1 MRAKRL
7 KLILQA
13 SNMGAESNRL
23 DSWKAIAEYLGRDVS
38 TARRWEK
45 TAGLP
50 VRRLPGSN
58 GRSVFA
64 YRDEIDAWRNGTPA
78 SALELPS
85 VIAEQAPGTAIT
97 PPVPDAL
104 PVPPRSGATVM
115 RSSWSAFGAVALVVV
130 LLASIAWRA
139 RTSRADA
146 ALTVQVGTD
155 GVVAI
160 RADGTER
167 WRYPFAPGEQVWTV
181 PAYAGRRT
189 VVATSEGPALF
200 AAIAGRFLDGRAA
213 SGEVFWFS
221 PGGNLR
227 RTFDFNDRL
236 TFGGT
241 VYGEPWNLTDVQIE
255 EGPIAQRFAVA
266 AHHYHW
272 WPSIVTVLD
281 GAWRRRGTFVN
292 AGWIERVH
300 WLSADR
306 LLVAGFS
313 NDRDGGVLALLDP
326 DALDGQS
333 PVAADSAFRCTS
345 CGSGGPIRYIVMPR
359 SEVNRVSGSRFNR
372 AIVDVLPDRIVV
384 RTIEVP
390 MVNSAA
396 DALYEFSPSLELIR
410 ATYSDRYWDQ
420 HTELEHAGKLS
431 HSRAACPDR
440 DGPPAIEIWDPAH
453 GWSVHRIRPS
463 R

>member
-1 MRAKRL
+1 
-7 KLILQA
+7 
-13 SNMGAESNRL
+13 MGAESNRL

-50 VRRLPGSN
+50 VRRLPGGN

-78 SALELPS
+78 AVLESPS
-85 VIAEQAPGTAIT
+85 VIADPSSDTVIT
-97 PPVPDAL
+97 SPVPDAAS
-104 PVPPRSGATVM
+104 VSPRSGAAVM
-115 RSSWSAFGAVALVVV
+115 RPSWSAFGGVALVVV

-139 RTSRADA
+139 RTSHAEAGVTLQVRADGIA
-146 ALTVQVGTD
+146 
-155 GVVAI
+155 AI

-167 WRYPFAPGEQVWTV
+167 WRYSFPPGHEAWKV
-181 PAYAGRRT
+181 PEYSGHRT
-189 VVATSEGPALF
+189 LVSTSEGPALF
-200 AAIAGRFLDGRAA
+200 AAISGRFVDGRAVN
-213 SGEVFWFS
+213 GEMFWFS

-227 RTFDFNDRL
+227 RTFAFDDRL
-236 TFGGT
+236 TFSGT

-255 EGPIAQRFAVA
+255 EGPIATRFAVA

-272 WPSIVTVLD
+272 WPSMVTVLD

-333 PVAADSAFRCTS
+333 PVAATSPFRCTS
-345 CGSGGPIRYIVMPR
+345 CGSGAPIRYIVMPR
-359 SEVNRVSGSRFNR
+359 SEVNRAGGSPFNR
-372 AIVDVLPDRIVV
+372 AIFDVLADRIVV

-390 MVNSAA
+390 SDTSAA
-396 DALYEFSPSLELIR
+396 DALYEFSPSLDLIGAR
-410 ATYSDRYWDQ
+410 YSDRYWDR
-420 HTELEHAGKLS
+420 HSELEHAGKIG
-431 HSRAACPDR
+431 HSRADCPDR
-440 DGPPAIEIWDPAH
+440 DGPPAIEIWEPSG
-453 GWSVHRIRPS
+453 GWSIHKIRAP

>member
-1 MRAKRL
+1 
-7 KLILQA
+7 
-13 SNMGAESNRL
+13 MGDESNRL

-50 VRRLPGSN
+50 VRRLPGTN

-85 VIAEQAPGTAIT
+85 VITEPSSSTVIT
-97 PPVPDAL
+97 SPVPDAAT
-104 PVPPRSGATVM
+104 VPPPGAPAAA
-115 RSSWSAFGAVALVVV
+115 RSSWRALTVVALTAVV
-130 LLASIAWRA
+130 LVVIVLASIAWRA
-139 RTSRADA
+139 RTSLADA
-146 ALTVQVGTD
+146 GTTLQVRTD
-155 GVVAI
+155 GIVATGG
-160 RADGTER
+160 DGTER
-167 WRYPFAPGEQVWTV
+167 WRYPFPPGQQAWMIPE
-181 PAYAGRRT
+181 YAGHHNPI
-189 VVATSEGPALF
+189 VTSEGPALL
-200 AAIAGRFLDGRAA
+200 ASISGRFVDGRAS
-213 SGEVFWFS
+213 SGQIFWFS
-221 PGGNLR
+221 PGGSLR
-227 RTFDFNDRL
+227 RTFAFDDRL
-236 TFGGT
+236 TFGGA

-255 EGPIAQRFAVA
+255 EGPIARRFAVA

-272 WPSIVTVLD
+272 WPSMVTVLD
-281 GAWRRRGTFVN
+281 GSWRRRGTFVN

-300 WLSADR
+300 WLSANR

-313 NDRDGGVLALLDP
+313 NDRDGGLLALLDP

-345 CGSGGPIRYIVMPR
+345 CGGGGPIRYIVMPR

-372 AIVDVLPDRIVV
+372 AVVDVLPDRLVV

-390 MVNSAA
+390 MENSAA
-396 DALYEFSPSLELIR
+396 DALYEFSPSLDLLR

-420 HTELEHAGKLS
+420 HAELEHSGKLS
-431 HSRAACPDR
+431 HSRADCPDR
-440 DGPPAIEIWDPAH
+440 DGPPAIEIWDQAH
-453 GWSVHRIRPS
+453 GWTIHKIHAVQ
-463 R
+463 